1 MVGALIDWVYMGF
14 RVVVLAF
21 VLCGVWLWL
30 CGFTV
35 RPTGGDFTV
44 NYTEPTINADGSALT
59 DLDHCNVT
67 TQAGTQTAVVSSNI
81 AASAATGGGAQ
92 APVITMLWGPVPSQA
107 LPLSFSVTC
116 TDSTGNTGAVSG
128 PSLFA
133 VDPYP
138 LLVP

>member
-1 MVGALIDWVYMGF
+1 MWYVLKISAVILIVGGL
-14 RVVVLAF
+14 
-21 VLCGVWLWL
+21 WLWL

-44 NYTEPTINADGSALT
+44 NYTEPTTNADGSALT

-67 TQAGTQTAVVSSNI
+67 TQAGSQTAVVSSDI
-81 AASAATGGGAQ
+81 AASAATGGGAK

-116 TDSTGNTGAVSG
+116 TDGTGNTGTVGG
-128 PSLFA
+128 PVLFA

>member
-1 MVGALIDWVYMGF
+1 VWNVLKISALILVLGGF
-14 RVVVLAF
+14 
-21 VLCGVWLWL
+21 WLWL

-44 NYTEPTINADGSALT
+44 NYTESTTNRDGSSIT

-116 TDSTGNTGAVSG
+116 TDATGNAGTVGG
-128 PSLFA
+128 PVLFA

>member
-1 MVGALIDWVYMGF
+1 MLKVSVLALILGW
-14 RVVVLAF
+14 L
-21 VLCGVWLWL
+21 WLWL

-44 NYTEPTINADGSALT
+44 NYTEPTTNSDGSALT

-67 TQAGTQTAVVSSNI
+67 TQAGSQSAAVSSNI
-81 AASAATGGGAQ
+81 AASAATGGGVQ
-92 APVITMLWGPVPSQA
+92 NPVITMLWGPVPSQA

-116 TDSTGNTGAVSG
+116 TDSTGNTGAIGTPV
-128 PSLFA
+128 LFA